1 MNKRINTYISDLL
14 CLHDCVVIPD
24 FGGFVANYQASTI
37 DSRTNTIKPASKSI
51 VFNKSLANNDGLL
64 ANEIALNEKLS
75 FKQAQNKIVD
85 YVAYLNDSLQLHKK
99 IYLNEVGTLLLIEG
113 QKIIFVQSSSRNHL
127 LGSFGYSPIQYP
139 TISRNNVSEGV
150 KTKIKALPISD
161 KKGKPSWLKVAA
173 VALPLAILSFA
184 GINNSEKIK
193 SSYASLI
200 PFDASTEMANTKV
213 ATTESEYHINSVSNN
228 IEQAISSYYELLKQ
242 PEVDATLVPQHF
254 VIAGSFKSKANANKL
269 VQKLNKWN
277 YSNAQIL
284 EQSSNGYFRV
294 CYTQHVEHQ
303 SALTSLKKI
312 KKSNSSAWLLSN

>member
-75 FKQAQNKIVD
+75 FKQAQNKIID

>member
-150 KTKIKALPISD
+150 KTKIKAIPISD

>member
-37 DSRTNTIKPASKSI
+37 DSKTNTIRPASKSI

-85 YVAYLNDSLQLHKK
+85 YVTYLNESLQLHKK
-99 IYLNEVGTLLLIEG
+99 IYINEVGTLLLIED
-113 QKIIFVQSSSRNHL
+113 QKIIFVQSSRKNHL
-127 LGSFGYSPIQYP
+127 LESYGYSPIQYP

-150 KTKIKALPISD
+150 KTKIKSLPVSD
-161 KKGKPSWLKVAA
+161 KKGRLSWLKVAA

-184 GINNSEKIK
+184 GISNSEKIK

-200 PFDASTEMANTKV
+200 PFDTSTKITETKFV
-213 ATTESEYHINSVSNN
+213 ATESEYHINSASNN
-228 IEQAISSYYELLKQ
+228 IEVAISNYYELLKQ
-242 PEVDATLVPQHF
+242 PKVDATLVPQHF

-269 VQKLNKWN
+269 AKKLNKWN
-277 YSNAQIL
+277 YADAQIL
-284 EQSSNGYFRV
+284 EKSSNGYYRV
-294 CYTQHVEHQ
+294 CYSQHVEHQ

-312 KKSNSSAWLLSN
+312 KKSNSSAWLLSR